1 MWSGSRESGRVE
13 NDSAKIL
20 GPLFIPFKNKTA
32 KQSNALQ
39 ETSTCGGAFS
49 EFWTCQM
56 VVLSLIW
63 LKHKTSIYYLE
74 AWKCSGKTTSSKCQQ
89 KKMHLKERHHCIY
102 HCIFPKTRQQS
113 IPTTMKNTTKQTA
126 NNVNNYI
133 YNTIYILLYIIYIY
147 IYKCSRNMMEHGVAC
162 VKSMISM
169 IRCLPGL
176 LSRTLV

>member
-147 IYKCSRNMMEHGVAC
+147 I
-162 VKSMISM
+162 
-169 IRCLPGL
+169 
-176 LSRTLV
+176 